1 MTLQKTKRDVYTCT
15 VERYDVEKKTE
26 KTSFPG
32 PAHLSFADKNLKAGR
47 DPGNKAGSTVS
58 FSTGQIRSHT
68 CTS

>member
-15 VERYDVEKKTE
+15 VERYAVRKKTG

-32 PAHLSFADKNLKAGR
+32 PTHLLFADKNFKAGQ
-47 DPGNKAGSTVS
+47 DPGNKASITVS